1 MNQDP
6 HGILHRPVLTE
17 KTTYGIEAYNSYVF
31 EVAPSANKIAIK
43 EAVEVLFSVK
53 VLKVNIRNRRGKH
66 KRVGKSVGY
75 GKNRKNAI
83 VTLKTGDKID
93 VY

>member
-1 MNQDP
+1 MKQDP
-6 HGILHRPVLTE
+6 HGVLHRPVLTE
-17 KTTYGIEAYNSYVF
+17 KSTHGIETNNCYVF
-31 EVAPSANKIAIK
+31 DVAPSANKLTIK
-43 EAVEVLFSVK
+43 EAVETLFSVK

-66 KRVGKSVGY
+66 KRVGRSVGY
-75 GKNRKNAI
+75 GKNRKEAI